1 VLSQRRHCRLA
12 LRLLLQLG
20 PRIRTI
26 TIITGITITFI
37 TGMVTGITDNFFF
50 HQKKAHAQPRMGF
63 LLMDG

>member
-1 VLSQRRHCRLA
+1 
-12 LRLLLQLG
+12 LLLQLG